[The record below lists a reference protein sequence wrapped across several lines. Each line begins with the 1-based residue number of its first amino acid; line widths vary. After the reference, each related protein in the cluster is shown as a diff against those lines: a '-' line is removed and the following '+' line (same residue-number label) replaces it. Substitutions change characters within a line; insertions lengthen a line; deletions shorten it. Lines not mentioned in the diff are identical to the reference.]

1 MSDPNP
7 VSAATKAGPATKTA
21 TAATVP
27 PPYVAPKPLAWAL
40 ATVLPFALFFYLTV
54 QAGMA
59 RDTAIFLA
67 IVSLTL
73 LFWMFSLTADFIPGL
88 FALLLLLLFGLVPN
102 RVALSGF
109 SSNGFLIAFSVMGLG
124 AAISSSGLARRY
136 TLRLIQVLPPN
147 SLAYQAAI
155 FFTGSFLNPVVP
167 TITARA
173 VMVCP
178 IMNQIADHMDEATR
192 DKTSTKLYLAG
203 LDGINLLSPVFLT
216 AAPANLMVFSLFP
229 VQEQYTF
236 QFTHW
241 FFAASLAGG
250 IILGA
255 YFLVSLVFFK
265 GWTRI
270 SMDRENI
277 KAQWQA
283 MPPMGRAEWAALS
296 GIVLLT
302 AGIVTAPWHKI
313 PIPLVTFT
321 IICFL
326 LVFGALDRKAFIEK
340 IDWAFLFL
348 LASMIGFMAAMT
360 HMGLDKVLVAQF
372 GAFKTFM
379 RLDFEKFVLVLTGLT
394 LLVRLFIPLNS
405 AILILA
411 AAFLPLASGAGISPW
426 VVGFIILIT
435 SETAFFGFQSPYI
448 LFFRSQV
455 AGHLP
460 YSETR
465 VRFFHLL
472 LVLVKLG
479 AIYAS
484 IPFWRSIGVL

>member
-1 MSDPNP
+1 MTGPNSP
-7 VSAATKAGPATKTA
+7 ARPGPASYVTA
-21 TAATVP
+21 
-27 PPYVAPKPLAWAL
+27 KPLVWAL
-40 ATVLPFALFFYLTV
+40 AIVLPFALFFYLFHLGV
-54 QAGMA
+54 A
-59 RDTAIFLA
+59 RDTAIFIA

-73 LFWMFSLTADFIPGL
+73 LSWMFSLTADFIPGL

-124 AAISSSGLARRY
+124 AVISTSGLARRY
-136 TLRLIQVLPPN
+136 TLWLIQILPQN
-147 SLAYQAAI
+147 SLAYQMAV
-155 FFTGSFLNPVVP
+155 FFTGFLLNPVVP

-178 IMNQIADHMDEATR
+178 IMNRMSDHMDEKTRNRTATQM
-192 DKTSTKLYLAG
+192 YLAG

-216 AAPANLMVFSLFP
+216 AAPANLMVFGLFP
-229 VQEQYTF
+229 VQEQFTF
-236 QFTHW
+236 QFTYW
-241 FFAASLAGG
+241 CFAASIAGA

-255 YFLVSLVFFK
+255 YFLVSALFFK
-265 GWTRI
+265 GWHRI
-270 SMDRENI
+270 EMDQADI
-277 KAQWQA
+277 KAQWQEMPA
-283 MPPMGRAEWAALS
+283 MSGAEWAALAS
-296 GIVLLT
+296 IILLT
-302 AGIVTAPWHKI
+302 LGIVTAPWHKI
-313 PIPLVTFT
+313 PIPLIAFS

-340 IDWAFLFL
+340 IDWPFLFL
-348 LASMIGFMAAMT
+348 LAAMIGVMASMN
-360 HMGLDKVLVAQF
+360 HMGLDKALVARF
-372 GAFKTFM
+372 DTFKTFM
-379 RLDFEKFVLVLTGLT
+379 RMDFEKFVLVLSSIT

-426 VVGFIILIT
+426 AVGFIILIM

-455 AGHLP
+455 AGHVP
-460 YSETR
+460 YSEPR
-465 VRFFHLL
+465 VQLFHGI